1 MPYSAPWMTNRCR
14 CSPPQPNAV
23 CTMVCRSATVLS
35 PETSSRRQISGLTA
49 CSTAR
54 NRYTPGD
61 AAGSDTTSPVGTSS
75 SGTAPSSPLAMLAT
89 VVRVGAGGQRD
100 RRPRRG
106 GPAPGTGVALQRPH
120 RGMPGAGQQHRCVG
134 SRPRHRGS
142 AQSAG
147 ISRAY
152 DGGRLTASATPRTRR
167 AHAAFGVHPLMG
179 YLPGVSNLTSV
190 KIPIEV
196 RDRFA
201 AAAEV
206 RGITVRAL
214 LDQLSCQVE
223 DAALMEQA
231 ARQMRQLREVDP
243 EAWGNYLTEGGQ
255 WEEATIERLDA

>member
-75 SGTAPSSPLAMLAT
+75 SGTAPFSPLAMLAT

-106 GPAPGTGVALQRPH
+106 GPAP
-120 RGMPGAGQQHRCVG
+120 
-134 SRPRHRGS
+134 
-142 AQSAG
+142 
-147 ISRAY
+147 RAR
-152 DGGRLTASATPRTRR
+152 DGRS

-179 YLPGVSNLTSV
+179 YLLGVSNLTSV

-201 AAAEV
+201 AAAEI

>member
-1 MPYSAPWMTNRCR
+1 MPRPEPTHRCCWPAPGMPRCGR
-14 CSPPQPNAV
+14 W
-23 CTMVCRSATVLS
+23 SATPV
-35 PETSSRRQISGLTA
+35 
-49 CSTAR
+49 
-54 NRYTPGD
+54 PG
-61 AAGSDTTSPVGTSS
+61 
-75 SGTAPSSPLAMLAT
+75 
-89 VVRVGAGGQRD
+89 
-100 RRPRRG
+100 PRRW
-106 GPAPGTGVALQRPH
+106 PGTGVALQRPH

-152 DGGRLTASATPRTRR
+152 DGGRPTASATPCTRR
-167 AHAAFGVHPLMG
+167 AHAAFGAHPLMG
-179 YLPGVSNLTSV
+179 YLPGVSSLTSV

-206 RGITVRAL
+206 RGRSVRAL

>member
-106 GPAPGTGVALQRPH
+106 GPAPRARDGRSAPATASRHAGSGPAATRDRGFAHHIRVAGGGLDRPSFAMPEYLRSIAQRRLQRRLGTADASTLATVDYWLRRLTGLEQSRQPSPK
-120 RGMPGAGQQHRCVG
+120 MPRSPLPAAALHNLSQDIAAGQRVE
-134 SRPRHRGS
+134 
-142 AQSAG
+142 
-147 ISRAY
+147 
-152 DGGRLTASATPRTRR
+152 
-167 AHAAFGVHPLMG
+167 
-179 YLPGVSNLTSV
+179 LP
-190 KIPIEV
+190 
-196 RDRFA
+196 
-201 AAAEV
+201 
-206 RGITVRAL
+206 
-214 LDQLSCQVE
+214 
-223 DAALMEQA
+223 
-231 ARQMRQLREVDP
+231 
-243 EAWGNYLTEGGQ
+243 
-255 WEEATIERLDA
+255 

>member
-1 MPYSAPWMTNRCR
+1 
-14 CSPPQPNAV
+14 
-23 CTMVCRSATVLS
+23 MVCRSATVLS

-75 SGTAPSSPLAMLAT
+75 SGAAPSSPLAMLAT

-106 GPAPGTGVALQRPH
+106 GPAPRARDGR
-120 RGMPGAGQQHRCVG
+120 
-134 SRPRHRGS
+134 S
-142 AQSAG
+142 APA
-147 ISRAY
+147 
-152 DGGRLTASATPRTRR
+152 TASRHAGSGPAASVCWFPASASWVSAECRHFPRLRR
-167 AHAAFGVHPLMG
+167 RPPNGIGDALHPSRSCGLRSAPLMG
-179 YLPGVSNLTSV
+179 YLLGVSNLTSV

>member
-1 MPYSAPWMTNRCR
+1 MPYSAPWMTDRCR
-14 CSPPQPNAV
+14 CSSPQPNAV

-49 CSTAR
+49 CSAAR

-106 GPAPGTGVALQRPH
+106 GPAPRARDGR
-120 RGMPGAGQQHRCVG
+120 
-134 SRPRHRGS
+134 S
-142 AQSAG
+142 APA
-147 ISRAY
+147 
-152 DGGRLTASATPRTRR
+152 TASRHAGSGPAASVGWFPASASWVSAECRHFPRLRR
-167 AHAAFGVHPLMG
+167 WPPNG
-179 YLPGVSNLTSV
+179 
-190 KIPIEV
+190 
-196 RDRFA
+196 FA

>member
-106 GPAPGTGVALQRPH
+106 GPAPRARDGRSAPATASRH
-120 RGMPGAGQQHRCVG
+120 AGSGPAASVCWF
-134 SRPRHRGS
+134 RPRHRGS

-152 DGGRLTASATPRTRR
+152 DGGRPTASATPCTRR
-167 AHAAFGVHPLMG
+167 AHAAFGVHAPLD
-179 YLPGVSNLTSV
+179 GVPSWGVQFDLRQDTHRGAGCLLYTS
-190 KIPIEV
+190 
-196 RDRFA
+196 
-201 AAAEV
+201 
-206 RGITVRAL
+206 
-214 LDQLSCQVE
+214 
-223 DAALMEQA
+223 DAADE
-231 ARQMRQLREVDP
+231 EDSVD
-243 EAWGNYLTEGGQ
+243 LGGRR
-255 WEEATIERLDA
+255 IIKKKKK